1 MTSGANEVP
10 SRLQRSLGTRGA
22 VVVGLSAMLGTGVF
36 VVWTPALTLAGSQ
49 LLVALALATVVAA
62 LNASSTARLAR
73 IIPESGGA
81 YAYGRK
87 LLSRPV
93 GVLAGLVF
101 VIGKAASASAAA
113 LAIGVYLW
121 PEHDRFIAWL
131 AIGIALAIDL
141 RGVVKS
147 MSVSALLVALVL
159 VVILL
164 VAIAGARAAH
174 SATFTPLPAT
184 VLGVVAASGLLF
196 VAFAGYARITVLGE
210 EVRDPARTI
219 PRAMLISF
227 AIVAVTYGALAT
239 VMLGLAHSGLTFGQ
253 APLATV
259 AEAAGWGSLQAMV
272 PLAATLGA
280 GAVLLSLI
288 AGIGRTVFAMAAQG
302 DAPRALAIVGRT
314 IAIPYRAEIAG
325 AALAAVL
332 VGVGRLGWSL
342 ALSALTILI
351 YYAIAHLAAFT
362 LPRMKWVPVIGLI
375 GCAVVIIGLV
385 ATITLGQLPAT

>member
-159 VVILL
+159 MVILL
-164 VAIAGARAAH
+164 VTIAGARAAH

-196 VAFAGYARITVLGE
+196 VAFAGYARITVLGALYLTVVALIPE
-210 EVRDPARTI
+210 MIHSQLNVSQFIGGTSLLIMVTVTLDTI
-219 PRAMLISF
+219 SQ
-227 AIVAVTYGALAT
+227 VQS
-239 VMLGLAHSGLTFGQ
+239 H
-253 APLATV
+253 
-259 AEAAGWGSLQAMV
+259 
-272 PLAATLGA
+272 
-280 GAVLLSLI
+280 LI
-288 AGIGRTVFAMAAQG
+288 AQQYEG
-302 DAPRALAIVGRT
+302 
-314 IAIPYRAEIAG
+314 
-325 AALAAVL
+325 L
-332 VGVGRLGWSL
+332 VKRSRLGGGG
-342 ALSALTILI
+342 
-351 YYAIAHLAAFT
+351 
-362 LPRMKWVPVIGLI
+362 RRR
-375 GCAVVIIGLV
+375 
-385 ATITLGQLPAT
+385 